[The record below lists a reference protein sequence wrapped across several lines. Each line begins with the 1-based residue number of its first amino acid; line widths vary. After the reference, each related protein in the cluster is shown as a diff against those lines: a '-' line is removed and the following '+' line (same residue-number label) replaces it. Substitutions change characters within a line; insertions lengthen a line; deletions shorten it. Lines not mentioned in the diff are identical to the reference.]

1 MLPRIVFVLACS
13 VVLYSQ
19 NAAQKTSD
27 KDAAQQK
34 ARAVIERSIE
44 AMGGDAFRQVR
55 EMQSKGNYYIFKDGQ
70 TAGIAKYLD
79 FTRLPDK
86 SRNQLGEGKNKEVT
100 IFDLSANKG
109 WHMEGKSAI
118 KEAKPEEVKQFRQT
132 VRHAI
137 ENLLRGRLSEPG
149 MTFFYYTPDEISG
162 KGDVEAVEMID
173 SENDTV
179 SIYFDVKT
187 HLPTRLEYVA
197 IDPRGNK
204 HKEATEFYVWLA
216 IQGIMTPMR
225 FDNYSDGQL
234 ASQIFVKEMIYNP
247 KPPIPDS
254 YFAQPVA
261 EK

>member
-1 MLPRIVFVLACS
+1 MLRKIFFILACS
-13 VVLYSQ
+13 VILH
-19 NAAQKTSD
+19 AQDSSKKSSD

-34 ARAVIERSIE
+34 ARTVIEKSVE
-44 AMGGDAFRQVR
+44 AMGGERFRQVR

-70 TAGIAKYLD
+70 TAGLAKYID
-79 FTRLPDK
+79 HTRLPDK
-86 SRNQLGEGKNKEVT
+86 SRNQLGEGKNKEVS

-109 WHMEGKSAI
+109 WRMEGKSVI

-137 ENLLRGRLSEPG
+137 ENLLRGRLNEPG
-149 MTFFYYTPDEISG
+149 MSFFYYGSDEISG

-179 SIYFDVKT
+179 VIYFDQKT
-187 HLPTRLEYVA
+187 HLPARMEYVT

-204 HKEATEFYVWLA
+204 HKDATEFYVWLP
-216 IQGIMTPMR
+216 IEGIMTPMR

-234 ASQIFVKEMIYNP
+234 VSQMFVKEMIYNP